1 MPAKAL
7 IFDFFGVLYV
17 DGELNQ
23 PLLTLLKKLTSDYK
37 IGLLSNM
44 DRSWLDSFS
53 DRQVVEDLFD
63 VIVLSGDEGIAK
75 PDPRIFQTTAKR
87 LHVEV
92 EECVMVDD
100 LAYNVEAAEALG
112 MRTVLY
118 KDIDS
123 LSQLLQ

>member
-1 MPAKAL
+1 MATKAL

-17 DGELNQ
+17 DGTLNQ
-23 PLLTLLKKLTSDYK
+23 ELVTLITRLKSKYK

-44 DRSWLDSFS
+44 DHSWLNSFS
-53 DRQVVEDLFD
+53 SRQVVKELFD
-63 VIVLSGDEGIAK
+63 VIVLSGDEGITK
-75 PDPRIFQTTAKR
+75 PDARIFKIAAER
-87 LHVEV
+87 LGVSS

-100 LAYNVEAAEALG
+100 LAYNVDAAEALG
-112 MRTVLY
+112 MHAILY